1 MIDHLKKTI
10 VLVFFLA
17 AYTSTFAHAQSSD
30 SYSINADDVITD
42 SENNAV
48 IYQGN
53 AKVVFSNLVLEA
65 DSISIFKHNGFPSK
79 ITAVGNPIKFHE
91 KVPKQHINGTAK
103 KATFFVPELKLT
115 VIEYSITD
123 PTGNNMKGKKA
134 SFVFAP

>member
-1 MIDHLKKTI
+1 MRNPVVIL
-10 VLVFFLA
+10 FFILSA
-17 AYTSTFAHAQSSD
+17 STFALAQSID

-42 SENNAV
+42 DENNAV

-79 ITAVGNPIKFHE
+79 ITAVGSPIKFHE
-91 KVPKQHINGTAK
+91 KVPKQHIKGTARE
-103 KATFFVPELKLT
+103 AIFFVPELKLT

-134 SFVFAP
+134 SFVFTP

>member
-1 MIDHLKKTI
+1 MRNPVVI
-10 VLVFFLA
+10 LVFILSA
-17 AYTSTFAHAQSSD
+17 CTFALAQSID
-30 SYSINADDVITD
+30 SYSINADEVIND

-91 KVPKQHINGTAK
+91 KVPKQHIKGTAK
-103 KATFFVPELKLT
+103 EATFYVPELKLT

>member
-1 MIDHLKKTI
+1 MRNPVV
-10 VLVFFLA
+10 VLLLVLS
-17 AYTSTFAHAQSSD
+17 TSTFVCAQSSE
-30 SYSINADDVITD
+30 SYSINADDVIND
-42 SENNAV
+42 VQNNAI

-103 KATFFVPELKLT
+103 EATFFVPELKLI

-134 SFVFAP
+134 SFVLAP